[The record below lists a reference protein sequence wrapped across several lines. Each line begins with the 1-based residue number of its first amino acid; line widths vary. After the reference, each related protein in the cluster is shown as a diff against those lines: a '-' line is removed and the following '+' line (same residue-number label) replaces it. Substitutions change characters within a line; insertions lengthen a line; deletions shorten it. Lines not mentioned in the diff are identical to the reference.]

1 MSSRISVLGGS
12 SDASRPPSRA
22 TTATPST
29 SRRPS
34 LLKPTSGHRLKADGN
49 HGIAIE
55 PRIKPRSLQPLILLP
70 REHLH
75 LSFLDLHSPYGSF
88 ESSRYFESKIKIL
101 DLEGRVA
108 AHPVVLIARL
118 ESDKTIYAL
127 ERQNNGLY
135 SLCHLC
141 SWVNLEKLCELS
153 TVSCGHLIKKSPPQP
168 IDSGTSQ
175 PLITSQL
182 HEENKKRKLAIE
194 AIQSLVKKPARSR
207 SVSTPSQPVE
217 LITQPAAPAG
227 DEDATSRQSGN
238 GQASQDAA
246 LFSSIPDAKSKIHAT
261 AGARIYESQ
270 SQPAASDIFDSIRN
284 QYIEALYHSM
294 GSLAYFAK
302 GPLSRA
308 RAAFHLDCDSALEM
322 NDLID
327 FLKSLVMTTVQID
340 KKYRETLPDIIS
352 KMKPVM
358 QDSDNEQSSSKAKKR
373 KVKKMKLG
381 KDGLYPGE
389 DEHVR
394 KWWGVHK
401 PEPKDDD
408 KTTTSAS
415 PHDAKVK
422 LFYLR
427 SRETQLQM
435 IIILEILALEPL
447 RTPDDAADSQLPGM
461 PGAAEADGEALK
473 PGPPKKRNRH
483 NFPFLLDVHADRL
496 CIWQSTALDEVKM
509 MDDSQIGQIS
519 ETQKSLRATSDPLKD
534 FCVDVIVPL
543 LPEQCD
549 SLNRKLGGPV
559 MATPAKAKPKRPE
572 SAVKP
577 KPRPG
582 SAVKRP
588 ALVKSVKPLDK
599 VLSKESERHRR
610 SMSRGPSG
618 IIALMRSASTPRL
631 KREASEPLSATTVL
645 NRGTPGSNET
655 TPMSAGSGPIKRRSD
670 EEKAK
675 KEAMVKAEL
684 QDAISALRRPN
695 RDVVGKAMAEAAERR
710 ATTTLSQLKKSKKST
725 QHPRLPNVV
734 KATPVAARFRDA
746 LAKDAH
752 SQPAGPTHTGW
763 IEADNFPP
771 SSASLIPSSAPR
783 KRNRDAAFGLGDES
797 PALPAASRVFNNN
810 NGGGHHH
817 VEAHRPSAPRH
828 ADFLSVPGT
837 DDEAILVSSPVAA
850 RRIAQPKFAMPMR
863 RPLVAHDDSGI
874 GMPTS
879 PGGLAET
886 PRKPRSDPLDSVAAT
901 PVKATVVSGV
911 RAGGGSTAAVPR
923 PGDNNAAANGAVV
936 VAKEKENNAR
946 RVSIYEKLGWDDDSD
961 ELG

>member
-1 MSSRISVLGGS
+1 MSSRISLFGGS

-22 TTATPST
+22 TIATPYT

-34 LLKPTSGHRLKADGN
+34 LLKPTSDHRLNADGN

-55 PRIKPRSLQPLILLP
+55 PQSKKRSHDAYAMEDLLRP
-70 REHLH
+70 
-75 LSFLDLHSPYGSF
+75 PIV
-88 ESSRYFESKIKIL
+88 YFESKIKIL

-127 ERQNNGLY
+127 ERQSNGLY
-135 SLCHLC
+135 SLCQLC
-141 SWVNLEKLCELS
+141 SWVNLATLCELS
-153 TVSCGHLIKKSPPQP
+153 TVSSGHLIKKSPPQP
-168 IDSGTSQ
+168 TDSSTSQ
-175 PLITSQL
+175 PLITPQL
-182 HEENKKRKLAIE
+182 HKENKKRRLAIE

-207 SVSTPSQPVE
+207 SVSTPSRPVE
-217 LITQPAAPAG
+217 PITQPAAPAG
-227 DEDATSRQSGN
+227 DEEATSRQSGN
-238 GQASQDAA
+238 GRASRDAA
-246 LFSSIPDAKSKIHAT
+246 PFSSTPDAKSQIQAT
-261 AGARIYESQ
+261 AEARIDESP
-270 SQPAASDIFDSIRN
+270 SQPTANEIFDT
-284 QYIEALYHSM
+284 
-294 GSLAYFAK
+294 YFAK

-373 KVKKMKLG
+373 TTKKMKLG

-401 PEPKDDD
+401 PELKDDD
-408 KTTTSAS
+408 EMTTSAS
-415 PHDAKVK
+415 PHDAKAK

-447 RTPDDAADSQLPGM
+447 RTPDDAADAQLPGM
-461 PGAAEADGEALK
+461 PTEADREIPKQA
-473 PGPPKKRNRH
+473 PPKKRNRH

-496 CIWQSTALDEVKM
+496 CIWQSTALDDVKM
-509 MDDSQIGQIS
+509 MDDSQIGQKA
-519 ETQKSLRATSDPLKD
+519 EAQNSLRATSDPLKD

-559 MATPAKAKPKRPE
+559 MATPAKAKPKRTE
-572 SAVKP
+572 AAVKP

-588 ALVKSVKPLDK
+588 ALVKSAKPLDK

-618 IIALMRSASTPRL
+618 IIALMRSATTPML
-631 KREASEPLSATTVL
+631 KREASEPLSATTVPKG
-645 NRGTPGSNET
+645 GTPESNEM
-655 TPMSAGSGPIKRRSD
+655 TPTNAGSGPIKRRSE

-684 QDAISALRRPN
+684 QEAISALRRPN

-710 ATTTLSQLKKSKKST
+710 ATTTLSQLKKSKKPT
-725 QHPRLPNVV
+725 QQPRLPNVV

-746 LAKDAH
+746 LARDAH
-752 SQPAGPTHTGW
+752 SQPAGLTHTGW

-783 KRNRDAAFGLGDES
+783 KRNRDASFGLGDES
-797 PALPAASRVFNNN
+797 PALPAASRVFNN
-810 NGGGHHH
+810 GSSGHHH
-817 VEAHRPSAPRH
+817 VDVTPGRPSAPKH

-837 DDEAILVSSPVAA
+837 DNEAVLASSPVAA
-850 RRIAQPKFAMPMR
+850 RRMAQCKPAASMR

-874 GMPTS
+874 GMPSS

-886 PRKPRSDPLDSVAAT
+886 PRKPRSVPKDSVAAT
-901 PVKATVVSGV
+901 PVKAAAVGGV
-911 RAGGGSTAAVPR
+911 GAGGGSAVAVAQT
-923 PGDNNAAANGAVV
+923 GDSDAAANGAAA
-936 VAKEKENNAR
+936 VAKQEKEKESNAR
-946 RVSIYEKLGWDDDSD
+946 RVSIYERLGWDDDSD